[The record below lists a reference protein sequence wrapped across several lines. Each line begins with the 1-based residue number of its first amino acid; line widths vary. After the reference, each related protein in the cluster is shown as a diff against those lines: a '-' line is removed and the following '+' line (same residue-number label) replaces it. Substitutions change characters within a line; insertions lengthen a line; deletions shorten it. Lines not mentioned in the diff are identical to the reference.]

1 MHKKAGIGKLE
12 QRREDHLLALMY
24 TRTKDG
30 QYIDNTIRVTRQA
43 EAVLL
48 TVPRPLTNKLTKAP
62 TYKGSKLWNSQEV
75 SIRQLLSRQD
85 LQNQL
90 QIDRKHREEG
100 N

>member
-24 TRTKDG
+24 TTAKDG

-75 SIRQLLSRQD
+75 SIRQSLSRQD
-85 LQNQL
+85 LKNQL
-90 QIDRKHREEG
+90 RIDRKHREEG